1 MTTPGQYFSLIASQA
16 TQSSWVG
23 ARNPNLLTPLILL
36 LLTLPYLPFVQRK
49 HLLTSCRIQQSHRI
63 NKYLQA
69 SFQECVSQHPY
80 ILLPLDLVILLHTNG
95 IVVSSTNLEV
105 AAELILNLFSSLYH
119 SPALCG
125 VLSYFTRASETVFPD
140 QFLHA
145 GLEGISKEML
155 ASQVSNVVQQLDY
168 AALFSDS
175 IRPVH
180 RELVMLPY
188 KTHGLWVKH
197 IERIYPMYNVL
208 FYSIPHFYLSYL
220 ESFKD
225 PDHLNEY
232 KPEMLRLELESIG
245 IESN

>member
-1 MTTPGQYFSLIASQA
+1 
-16 TQSSWVG
+16 
-23 ARNPNLLTPLILL
+23 
-36 LLTLPYLPFVQRK
+36 
-49 HLLTSCRIQQSHRI
+49 
-63 NKYLQA
+63 
-69 SFQECVSQHPY
+69 
-80 ILLPLDLVILLHTNG
+80 
-95 IVVSSTNLEV
+95 
-105 AAELILNLFSSLYH
+105 
-119 SPALCG
+119 
-125 VLSYFTRASETVFPD
+125 
-140 QFLHA
+140 
-145 GLEGISKEML
+145 ML